1 MTLHIPVKVH
11 TLSNHL
17 SRQDRLRISTT
28 DKRFRN
34 RSLCSMLYTPP
45 PYPGYSSVLSSIRKS
60 NDAALSTP
68 NPLRN
73 TSNRVCTYHILYPE
87 NTSSKLSALDFDTS
101 LVDDTKVKEFLFSH
115 PHIWL
120 IHLLI
125 WWEVIWPLV
134 ELEIELKLPPKFQVP
149 IVI

>member
-125 WWEVIWPLV
+125 W
-134 ELEIELKLPPKFQVP
+134 
-149 IVI
+149 